1 MSGPWATIKALQGR
15 LADGKPRG
23 AISVGGR
30 RLGGGAFCVVAVAF
44 TIVFAGLRV
53 DSAQAWEINPFYLL
67 PLTAS
72 PSMTQAGGH
81 PDIDVNF
88 TVENH
93 DEAAAHGHPEP
104 CNCGDAENVIT
115 SLPAGVIGD
124 PTNVPRCSQVNFD
137 NAESCSADT
146 QVGVAIPGILF
157 GEAHL
162 EYGEPGHVYE
172 LHTPLYNL
180 EPHPGQ
186 AGLLGFFLPLVH
198 TPAYIVLRARTGSD
212 YGLNAEFPGV
222 EHLIPADGFHLEL
235 WGVPAEARHDSQR
248 CTSITGGFIGV
259 GECASTGPSNAELK
273 PFLDN
278 PTVCDGPLE
287 SSLEVL
293 YYSHK
298 VVTEAAPWPA
308 STGCDQL
315 TFNPSLYAQPTT
327 TATDAPSGL
336 DVDLTVPQLQ
346 SPVAPSPSEIRA
358 ITVTLPAGM
367 AINPNAADGKASC
380 TDREAKF
387 GSEEEAECPETA
399 KVGTLSLTSTALPG
413 PIPGAIY
420 LGAPEPGN
428 RYRLILTAN
437 GFATHVKLR
446 GSVEPNLQT
455 GQLVVSFRDLPQS
468 PFSEF
473 NLHFFGSERGL
484 LATPV
489 RCGTYPVTSTFTP
502 WDSVLP
508 SQTSTQYF
516 TLNNGQ
522 NPPDERKCPTS
533 SRPFDPGFQSGVVN
547 ATAGAKSPFFIDFT
561 RSDGEQSLSVLNVT
575 TPSGLLGSLA
585 GIPYCPDAALTAAAE
600 SGHSG
605 LAEDV
610 KPSCPSASQIGTS
623 EVGAGAGT
631 HPLYL
636 PGRVFLA
643 GPYKGAPL
651 SLAVITPAVSGP
663 YDLGNVVVRAALHIN
678 SETAQI
684 TATSDPLP
692 QILQGIPLRLRSVLI
707 NLNRL
712 SFMLNPTNCN
722 PLAVDGQAIGDEGA
736 IARLSNHFEVA
747 SCTDLG
753 FAPKLAMKLSG
764 SVKRAGNPALTTSIS
779 YPSGGRYANIAST
792 TVTLPPTEL
801 IDNAHL
807 QNPCTKV
814 QFAEGS
820 TPGEKC
826 PPGSVIGSAQADTPL
841 LDKPL
846 QGPVYLRS
854 APENKNGLPDLVAA
868 LNGQI
873 DLTLDGKIS
882 TVRRRSIRTSFA
894 TVPDAPVSHFTL
906 SLDGGHRGLLENS
919 TNLCSQP
926 LHAIAAITA
935 QNGRT
940 ANQNP
945 VLGIPCGPKAKRQR
959 HRPRRAKV
967 EG

>member
-1 MSGPWATIKALQGR
+1 MSELWSALKALQHGVDR
-15 LADGKPRG
+15 VNPR
-23 AISVGGR
+23 AR
-30 RLGGGAFCVVAVAF
+30 RAAGEVCAVAVAVAV
-44 TIVFAGLRV
+44 VFAGV
-53 DSAQAWEINPFYLL
+53 NADSAQAFPEINPFYLL

-81 PDIDVNF
+81 PDIHVKF

-93 DEAAAHGHPEP
+93 DEAAAYGHPEP
-104 CNCGDAENVIT
+104 CNCGDANNVIT
-115 SLPAGVIGD
+115 RLPAGVIGD
-124 PTNVPRCSQVNFD
+124 PNNVPRCTQVNFD
-137 NAESCSADT
+137 NAESCSPDT

-157 GEAHL
+157 GAADREFN
-162 EYGEPGHVYE
+162 EPGHVFE

-198 TPAYIVLRARTGSD
+198 TPAYIVLSARTGSD
-212 YGLNAEFPGV
+212 YGLNAEFLGV
-222 EHLIPADGFHLEL
+222 EHLIPADGFTLEL

-248 CTSITGGFIGV
+248 CTSLTGGFFGV
-259 GECASTGPSNAELK
+259 GECATTGPSNAELK

-278 PTVCDGPLE
+278 PTVCGGPLE
-287 SSLEVL
+287 TSLEVL

-298 VVTEAAPWPA
+298 VVNETAPWPA
-308 STGCDQL
+308 TTGCDQL

-358 ITVTLPAGM
+358 ITVTLPEGM
-367 AINPNAADGKASC
+367 AINPNAADGKTSC
-380 TDREAKF
+380 TDAEARF
-387 GSEEEAECPETA
+387 GSDEEAQCPETA

-446 GSVEPNLQT
+446 GSVEPDPRT
-455 GQLVVSFRDLPQS
+455 GQLVVAFRNLPQS
-468 PFSEF
+468 PFSDF

-484 LATPV
+484 LATPA

-508 SQTSTQYF
+508 TQTSTQYF
-516 TLNNGQ
+516 TLKNGP
-522 NPPDERKCPTS
+522 NGSGCPISAT
-533 SRPFDPGFQSGVVN
+533 RPFNPGFQSGVVD
-547 ATAGAKSPFFIDFT
+547 ATAGARSPFFFDLT
-561 RSDGEQSLSVLNVT
+561 RSDGDQNLSALNVT
-575 TPSGLLGSLA
+575 TPPGLLGSLA
-585 GIPYCPDAALTAAAE
+585 GIPYCPDVALTTAAE
-600 SGHSG
+600 SSHSG
-605 LAEDV
+605 LAEV
-610 KPSCPSASQIGTS
+610 ANPSCPTTSQIGTS
-623 EVGAGAGT
+623 ETGAGAGT

-636 PGRVFLA
+636 PGRVYLA
-643 GPYKGAPL
+643 GPYRGAPL
-651 SLAVITPAVSGP
+651 SLAVITPAASGP

-678 SETAQI
+678 PETAQI
-684 TATSDPLP
+684 TAYSDPLP
-692 QILQGIPLRLRSVLI
+692 QILQGIPLRLRSILI
-707 NLNRL
+707 KLDRQN
-712 SFMLNPTNCN
+712 FILNPTNCN
-722 PLAVDGQAIGDEGA
+722 SLAVNGQAMGDEGA
-736 IARLSNHFEVA
+736 LASLTNHFEVA

-764 SVKRAGNPALTTSIS
+764 STKRAGNPALTATIR
-779 YPSGGRYANIAST
+779 YPNGGRYANIASA

-807 QNPCTKV
+807 QDPCTRV
-814 QFAEGS
+814 QFAQGS

-826 PPGSVIGSAQADTPL
+826 PPGSVIGSAQAQTPL
-841 LDKPL
+841 LEKPL
-846 QGPVYLRS
+846 EGPVYLRS
-854 APENKNGLPDLVAA
+854 APENKSGLPDLVAA

-873 DLTLDGKIS
+873 NLTLDGKIS
-882 TVRRRSIRTSFA
+882 TIHRRSIRTTFA
-894 TVPDAPVSHFTL
+894 TIPDAPVSHFTL
-906 SLDGGHRGLLENS
+906 SLDGGHKGLLENT
-919 TNLCSQP
+919 TNLCDHP
-926 LHAIAAITA
+926 LHVSAAIGA

-940 ANQNP
+940 ADQSP
-945 VLGIPCGPKAKRQR
+945 ALGTPCGSKAKKHR
-959 HRPRRAKV
+959 HRLHRAQV
-967 EG
+967 WGQR

>member
-1 MSGPWATIKALQGR
+1 ML
-15 LADGKPRG
+15 
-23 AISVGGR
+23 
-30 RLGGGAFCVVAVAF
+30 FAVAF
-44 TIVFAGLRV
+44 AFTVLFAGMQV
-53 DSAQAWEINPFYLL
+53 DSAQAAEINPFYPL
-67 PLTAS
+67 PFIAS
-72 PSMTQAGGH
+72 PSITQAGGH
-81 PDIDVNF
+81 PEIDIKF

-93 DEAAAHGHPEP
+93 DEARAHGHPEP
-104 CNCGDAENVIT
+104 CNCGDADNVIT

-124 PTNVPRCSQVNFD
+124 PTNVPRCTQVNFD
-137 NAESCSADT
+137 NGESCSPDT

-186 AGLLGFFLPLVH
+186 AGLLGFFLPLAH

-235 WGVPAEARHDSQR
+235 WGVPAEARHDSER
-248 CTSITGGFIGV
+248 CTSLTGGFFGV
-259 GECASTGPSNAELK
+259 GECATTGPSNAELK

-293 YYSHK
+293 YYSGK
-298 VVTEAAPWPA
+298 VVTESAPWPA

-315 TFNPSLYAQPTT
+315 SFNPSLYAQPTT

-358 ITVTLPAGM
+358 ITVTLPQGM

-380 TDREAKF
+380 TDSEARF

-399 KVGTLSLTSTALPG
+399 KVGTLTLTSTALPG

-446 GSVEPNLQT
+446 GSVEPDPET
-455 GQLVVSFRDLPQS
+455 GQLVVSFQNLPQS
-468 PFSEF
+468 PFSNF

-508 SQTSTQYF
+508 VQTSTQYF
-516 TLNNGQ
+516 TLDNLT
-522 NPPDERKCPTS
+522 NPPTGSECPSS
-533 SRPFDPGFQSGVVN
+533 SRPFDPGFQAGVTN
-547 ATAGAKSPFFIDFT
+547 ATAGANSPFFVDLT
-561 RSDGEQSLSVLNVT
+561 RSDGEQNLSALNVT
-575 TPSGLLGSLA
+575 TPPGLLASLA
-585 GIPYCPDAALTAAAE
+585 GIPYCSDTALAGAAE
-600 SGHSG
+600 ASHSG
-605 LAEDV
+605 LAEDAH
-610 KPSCPSASQIGTS
+610 PSCPATSQIGTS
-623 EVGAGAGT
+623 ETGAGAGT
-631 HPLYL
+631 HPVYL

-663 YDLGNVVVRAALHIN
+663 YDLGNVVVRAALQIN
-678 SETAQI
+678 PETAQI
-684 TATSDPLP
+684 TAISDPLP
-692 QILQGIPLRLRSVLI
+692 QILQGIPLRLRSILI
-707 NLNRL
+707 NLNRQN
-712 SFMLNPTNCN
+712 FMLNPTNCN
-722 PLAVDGQAIGDEGA
+722 PLAVNGQATGDEGA
-736 IARLSNHFEVA
+736 VASLTNHFEVV

-753 FAPKLAMKLSG
+753 FSPELGLKLSG
-764 SVKRAGNPALTTSIS
+764 SAKRAGDPALTATID
-779 YPSGGRYANIAST
+779 YPSAGRYANIASA

-814 QFAEGS
+814 QFAEGA

-841 LDKPL
+841 LGEPL
-846 QGPVYLRS
+846 KGPVYLRS

-882 TVRRRSIRTSFA
+882 TVRRKSIRTTFA

-919 TNLCSQP
+919 TDLCSRR
-926 LHAIAAITA
+926 LHATAAIAA

-940 ANQNP
+940 TSQNP
-945 VLGIPCGPKAKRQR
+945 VLRTPCGPKARL
-959 HRPRRAKV
+959 HRDRLRRAKAA
-967 EG
+967 G